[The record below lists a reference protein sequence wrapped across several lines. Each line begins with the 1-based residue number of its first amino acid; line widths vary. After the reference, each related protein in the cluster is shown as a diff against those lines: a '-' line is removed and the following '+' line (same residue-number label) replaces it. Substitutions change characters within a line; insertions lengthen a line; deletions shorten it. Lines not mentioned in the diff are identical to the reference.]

1 MMRLAIG
8 LCCGGILF
16 GAATARAQSAEA
28 YGDSAAYGAHVSIGA
43 GNRAASLQI
52 VPEGSASP
60 VAECDNYCDFWA
72 LPGRYTL
79 YTRDHGSGAAHTL
92 RFRIKRSARY
102 TLQEGDESARDVGLT
117 VGIGGAVAIFSG
129 LLMTM
134 PVVLASMC
142 EDSNCVSDSD
152 RTWAKVGLGFM
163 AAGAIATPIG
173 FSVFSHNR
181 TLLRPL
187 AEPAYAEHDAG
198 TSVRVGIIGVSG
210 GLGLGGVALF

>member
-1 MMRLAIG
+1 MRLATW
-8 LCCGGILF
+8 LCSGGIIF
-16 GAATARAQSAEA
+16 GAATARAQSL
-28 YGDSAAYGAHVSIGA
+28 DPYGAHVSIGA

-52 VPEGSASP
+52 VPEGGAGP

-79 YTRDHGSGAAHTL
+79 YTRDHGSGEEHTL

-102 TLQEGDESARDVGLT
+102 TLQQGDDSARDVGLT
-117 VGIGGAVAIFSG
+117 VGIAGSVALFAG
-129 LLMTM
+129 FLMTM

-142 EDSNCVSDSD
+142 EDSNCVSDGD

-163 AAGAIATPIG
+163 AAGAIATPLG

-187 AEPAYAEHDAG
+187 AEPAYAEHDAA